1 MSCCGGPDCTCGC
14 CAGTS
19 VQTPRGES
27 NPPGQPAVDYRTG
40 TWATFKE
47 SMLARLSSAD
57 YPALASLTTRSDD
70 DFTIGLLDATAV
82 VLDILTFYQ
91 ERLANE
97 SYLRT
102 ATQLDSLTQLSR
114 LIGYQP
120 GPGVSAS
127 TYLAFTIKAATG
139 LPTDPTTTAITIP
152 AGTQV
157 QSVPA
162 QGGSPQS
169 FETSGDILAKAD
181 WNAMPVLTGG
191 PWRPHR
197 HNKSVYLAGTATQLQ
212 PGDLILVVG
221 DERIGDPTSQLWDV
235 RVVTS
240 VQADTAK
247 GRTLAEW
254 SEGLGVPGTPSSQ
267 NPKLYAMRQRAAFFG
282 YNAVDPRMLASKT
295 VKALNS
301 DGLLDSS
308 GEDWDFSTDHATGDT
323 FASEQIV
330 DLDAVYSKLTP
341 GGWLAVIAPDTQT
354 SRTPS
359 GFVSLYRIQGVTT
372 ITRSDYALS
381 AKLTRVLTDTD
392 SELPSYYGTTR
403 SNLVA
408 TQSEELPAAE
418 QPLDHPLYGTF
429 LDLEIIRSDLAGVSA
444 VAVSGKSQKLTVNAG
459 VDDLTFVPDDGSAT
473 VPLHAGDTITV
484 LQPPSFLASD
494 GSIPDWRTAH
504 GVLTLV
510 VADDQGRSGTVN
522 AALSD
527 FTLAAA
533 ADRDPVV
540 REFAL
545 VHGVSVVAEPFP
557 HTRILLSSPLLNCYD
572 RATAQVNANV
582 GPATAGRS
590 VSEILGSGAA
600 ATPNQSFA
608 VAQSPL
614 TFVQAPTP
622 TGRASTLGVKADSV
636 AWTEVATLY
645 GQAPTGRVFTVLDG
659 PGGKA
664 VVRFGDNV
672 EGATL
677 PTGDNN
683 VVASYRVG
691 LGADGNVPAG
701 AITTLVD
708 RPLGVG
714 GVVNPLPATGG
725 QDADSVDDIRAKA
738 PTTVLTLG
746 RAVSIVDYQNIAAS
760 FAGIAKAAAFWIPAG
775 AYRGVFITVA
785 GAGGAALPPGNPT
798 LGNLVTALT
807 SYGNPTAAIYAFSF
821 LETTFRLAA
830 DISYDPDRD
839 ATVVQAAVRSLL
851 TDTYSFA
858 SRTFGQGVS
867 VDEVAALIQGVPGV
881 VAVNVKTLEVVAT
894 SAAGDIGSVSY
905 SVSAY
910 NRWMAGLVDQTK
922 LARPLAGSN
931 RICPYIPAAPPGV
944 LPLPAEILVL
954 DPDPES
960 LVLGTMT

>member
-1 MSCCGGPDCTCGC
+1 MSCGGRPDCTCGC

-19 VQTPRGES
+19 VQTPRGEN
-27 NPPGQPAVDYRTG
+27 NPPGSRAVEYRTG

-47 SMLARLSSAD
+47 SMLARLSSSD
-57 YPALASLTTRSDD
+57 YPALAPLTTRSDD
-70 DFTIGLLDATAV
+70 DFSIGFLDATAV

-157 QSVPA
+157 QSVTA

-169 FETSGDILAKAD
+169 FETSNDILAKAD

-191 PWRPHR
+191 PWRPR
-197 HNKSVYLAGTATQLQ
+197 RGGRRVYLAGTATQLT

-221 DERIGDPTSQLWDV
+221 DERTGDATSELWDMRAV
-235 RVVTS
+235 ST
-240 VQADTAK
+240 VQADAAN
-247 GRTLAEW
+247 GRTLVEW
-254 SEGLGVPGTPSSQ
+254 SEGLGARGTPSSQ
-267 NPKLYAMRQRAAFFG
+267 NPKFYALRQHAAFFG
-282 YNAVDPRMLASKT
+282 YNAVNPRMLASKT
-295 VKALNS
+295 LSALQNA
-301 DGLLDSS
+301 GLVDSNDEWEF
-308 GEDWDFSTDHATGDT
+308 GKGR
-323 FASEQIV
+323 ASEIV
-330 DLDAVYSKLTP
+330 DLEAVYSRLAP
-341 GGWLAVIAPDTQT
+341 GGWLVVIAPDAQT

-359 GFVSLYRIQGVTT
+359 GFISLYRIQGVTT
-372 ITRSDYALS
+372 ITRSDFALS
-381 AKLTRVLTDTD
+381 AKITRVATD
-392 SELPSYYGTTR
+392 SDAELTSYYNTTR

-408 TQSEELPAAE
+408 TQSEELPVAE
-418 QPLDHPLYGTF
+418 QPLDYPLYGTF

-444 VAVSGKSQKLTVNAG
+444 VAVSGKSQKLTVKPSG
-459 VDDLTFVPDDGSAT
+459 DDLVFVPDDGTAT
-473 VPLHAGDTITV
+473 VSLHEGDTVTM

-494 GSIPDWRTAH
+494 GSIPHWRTAK

-510 VADDQGRSGTVN
+510 VADDQGRSGTVD
-522 AALSD
+522 AAPSD
-527 FTLAAA
+527 FALAAA
-533 ADRDPVV
+533 ADSDPVV

-545 VHGVSVVAEPFP
+545 VKGVSLIADPFP

-572 RATAQVNANV
+572 RATARANANV
-582 GPATAGRS
+582 GPATAGAT
-590 VSEILGSGAA
+590 VAEILGSGSA

-608 VAQSPL
+608 LGQSPL
-614 TFVQAPTP
+614 TYVQAPTP
-622 TGRASTLGVKADSV
+622 SGRADSLAVKVDGV
-636 AWTEVATLY
+636 AWSEVASLY
-645 GQAPTGRVFTVLDG
+645 GQAPNARVFTVLDG

-664 VVRFGDNV
+664 VVRCGDNV

-677 PTGDNN
+677 PTGDHN

-708 RPLGVG
+708 RPRGVG
-714 GVVNPLPATGG
+714 DVVNPLPATGG
-725 QDADSVDDIRAKA
+725 QDADSVDDVRTKA

-746 RAVSIVDYQNIAAS
+746 RAVSINDYQNLAAS
-760 FAGIAKAAAFWIPAG
+760 FAGIEKAAAFWTPGG

-798 LGNLVTALT
+798 LGNLVTTLRR
-807 SYGNPTAAIYAFSF
+807 YGNQNVAIYAFSF
-821 LETTFRLAA
+821 LETTFRLLA

-839 ATVVQAAVRSLL
+839 TTVVQASVRSLL
-851 TDTYSFA
+851 TDMYRFS

-867 VDEVAALIQGVPGV
+867 EDEVGALIQGVPGV
-881 VAVNVKTLEVVAT
+881 FAVNVKTLQVVAT
-894 SAAGDIGSVSY
+894 STAGDIGSVSY

-910 NRWMAGLVDQTK
+910 NRWMAGEVDQTK
-922 LARPLAGSN
+922 LARPSAGSN

-954 DPDPES
+954 DPDPKS
-960 LVLGTMT
+960 LVLGTMA

>member
-1 MSCCGGPDCTCGC
+1 MSCSGGQDCTCGC

-19 VQTPRGES
+19 AQTPRGES
-27 NPPGQPAVDYRTG
+27 NPPGLPAVAYRTG
-40 TWATFKE
+40 TWATFRE

-57 YPALASLTTRSDD
+57 YPALAPLTTRSDD
-70 DFTIGLLDATAV
+70 DFSIGLLDATAV

-127 TYLAFTIKAATG
+127 TYLAFTLKAATG
-139 LPTDPTTTAITIP
+139 LPTDPTATAITIP
-152 AGTQV
+152 TGTQV
-157 QSVPA
+157 QSVPV
-162 QGGSPQS
+162 QGGTPQS
-169 FETSGDILAKAD
+169 FETSKDILAKAD

-191 PWRPHR
+191 PWTPRR
-197 HNKSVYLAGTATQLQ
+197 YDQRVYLAGTATQLL
-212 PGDLILVVG
+212 PGDLVLIVG
-221 DERIGDPTSQLWDV
+221 EERIGDSTSEQWDV
-235 RVVTS
+235 RAVSS
-240 VQADTAK
+240 VKPDAAN
-247 GRTLAEW
+247 GRTLVEW
-254 SEGLGVPGTPSSQ
+254 SEGLGVPGTPSSK
-267 NPKLYAMRQRAAFFG
+267 NPKLYALRQRAAFFG
-282 YNAVDPRMLASKT
+282 YNAVDPRMLAAKT
-295 VKALNS
+295 VATLKGDKLIGSN
-301 DGLLDSS
+301 G
-308 GEDWDFSTDHATGDT
+308 DWKFG
-323 FASEQIV
+323 ASRPANIV
-330 DLDAVYSKLTP
+330 DLDAVYSKLGP
-341 GGWLAVIAPDTQT
+341 GGWLAVIAPDAQT

-359 GFVSLYRIQGVTT
+359 GYIILYRIQGVTT
-372 ITRSDYALS
+372 IARSDYALS
-381 AKLTRVLTDTD
+381 AKITRVATDTD
-392 SELPSYYGTTR
+392 AELGSYYDTTR

-418 QPLDHPLYGTF
+418 QPLDYPLYGTL

-444 VAVSGKSQKLTVNAG
+444 VAVTGKSQKLTVNAG
-459 VDDLTFVPDDGSAT
+459 VDNLSFVPDDRTAT

-484 LQPPSFLASD
+484 LQPPSLPAGN
-494 GSIPDWRTAH
+494 GSIPDWQTAH
-504 GVLTLV
+504 DKLTLV
-510 VADDQGRSGTVN
+510 VADVQGRSGTVLT
-522 AALSD
+522 ALSD
-527 FTLAAA
+527 FTLAATA
-533 ADRDPVV
+533 ASDPVV
-540 REFAL
+540 QEFAL
-545 VHGVSVVAEPFP
+545 VQGVSVVATPFP

-572 RATAQVNANV
+572 RSTARVNANV

-590 VSEILGSGAA
+590 VSEVLGSGAA
-600 ATPNQSFA
+600 ATPNQTFA
-608 VAQSPL
+608 LAQSPL
-614 TFVQAPTP
+614 TWVQAPTP
-622 TGRASTLGVKADSV
+622 SGRTSTLEVKADGV
-636 AWTEVATLY
+636 AWAEVRSLY
-645 GQAPTGRVFTVLDG
+645 GQAPSNRVFTVLDG

-664 VVRFGDNV
+664 VVQFGDNV

-677 PTGDNN
+677 PTGDHNL
-683 VVASYRVG
+683 VASYRVG
-691 LGADGNVPAG
+691 LGAHGNVPAG
-701 AITTLVD
+701 AITTMVD

-725 QDADSVDDIRAKA
+725 QDADSVDDVRAKA

-746 RAVSIVDYQNIAAS
+746 RAVSIIDYQNIAAS

-798 LGNLVTALT
+798 LANLVTALQ
-807 SYGNPTAAIYAFSF
+807 SYGNPNAGIYAFSF

-830 DISYDPDRD
+830 DISYDPARD
-839 ATVVQAAVRSLL
+839 VTVVQAAVRTLL

-858 SRTFGQGVS
+858 ARTFGQGVS

-881 VAVNVKTLEVVAT
+881 VAVNVKTLSVVAT
-894 SAAGDIGSVSY
+894 SKAGDIGSLSY

-910 NRWMAGLVDQTK
+910 NRWLAGEVDQTK
-922 LARPLAGSN
+922 LPRPSADSN

-954 DPDPES
+954 DPDPKS

>member
-1 MSCCGGPDCTCGC
+1 
-14 CAGTS
+14 
-19 VQTPRGES
+19 VQTPRGEF
-27 NPPGQPAVDYRTG
+27 NQPGLPAVGYRTG
-40 TWATFKE
+40 TWTTFRE

-57 YPALASLTTRSDD
+57 YPALAPLTTRSDD
-70 DFTIGLLDATAV
+70 DLSIGLLDATAV

-127 TYLAFTIKAATG
+127 TYLAFTLKAASG

-152 AGTQV
+152 ASTQV
-157 QSVPA
+157 QSVPT
-162 QGGSPQS
+162 QGGSPQV
-169 FETSGDILAKAD
+169 FETSNDILAKAD

-191 PWRPHR
+191 PWRPR
-197 HNKSVYLAGTATQLQ
+197 RRDTSVYLAGPATQLQ

-221 DERIGDPTSQLWDV
+221 DERIDDPTSELWDV
-235 RVVTS
+235 RAVTS
-240 VQADTAK
+240 VQTDAANN
-247 GRTLAEW
+247 RTLVEW
-254 SEGLGVPGTPSSQ
+254 SEGLGVPGAPSSE
-267 NPKLYAMRQRAAFFG
+267 NPKLYALRQRAAFFG
-282 YNAVDPRMLASKT
+282 YNAVNPRMLAADT
-295 VKALNS
+295 VTALKGDNLVGS
-301 DGLLDSS
+301 NN
-308 GEDWDFSTDHATGDT
+308 DWEFGTDHATGNA

-330 DLDAVYSKLTP
+330 DLDSAYSKLTP
-341 GGWLAVIAPDTQT
+341 GGWLVVIAPDAQT

-359 GFVSLYRIQGVTT
+359 GFISLYRIRAVTA

-381 AKLTRVLTDTD
+381 AKITRVGTDTEGALV
-392 SELPSYYGTTR
+392 SSYETTR

-418 QPLDHPLYGTF
+418 QPLDYPLYGTF

-444 VAVSGKSQKLTVNAG
+444 VAVTGKSQKLTVNAG
-459 VDDLTFVPDDGSAT
+459 VDSLTFVPDDGTAP
-473 VPLHAGDTITV
+473 VALHEGDTITV
-484 LQPPSFLASD
+484 LAPPSFLASD
-494 GSIPDWRTAH
+494 GSIPHWRTAD
-504 GVLTLV
+504 GELTLV
-510 VADDQGRSGTVN
+510 VADNQGRSGTVD

-527 FTLAAA
+527 FTLAPA
-533 ADRDPVV
+533 ADSDPVV
-540 REFAL
+540 QEFAL
-545 VHGVSVVAEPFP
+545 VQGVSVVATPFP

-572 RATAQVNANV
+572 RSKTQVNANV
-582 GPATAGRS
+582 GPATGGRS

-600 ATPNQSFA
+600 ATSNQTFA
-608 VAQSPL
+608 LAQSPL
-614 TFVQAPTP
+614 TYVQAATP
-622 TGRASTLGVKADSV
+622 AGSASTLQVRADGV
-636 AWTEVATLY
+636 AWTAVPSLY
-645 GQAPTGRVFTVLDG
+645 GQASNARVFTVLDG

-664 VVRFGDNV
+664 VVYFGDNV

-677 PTGDNN
+677 PTGDHN

-691 LGADGNVPAG
+691 VGVDGNVPAG
-701 AITTLVD
+701 AITTLLD

-714 GVVNPLPATGG
+714 GVVNPLPSTGG
-725 QDADSVDDIRAKA
+725 QDADSVDDVRDKA

-746 RAVSIVDYQNIAAS
+746 RAVSIVDYQNLAAS

-798 LGNLVTALT
+798 LANLVTALK

-830 DISYDPDRD
+830 EILYDPDRD
-839 ATVVQAAVRSLL
+839 ATVVQASVRSLL
-851 TDTYSFA
+851 SDTYSFA

-867 VDEVAALIQGVPGV
+867 EDEVAALIQGVPGV
-881 VAVNVKTLEVVAT
+881 VAVNVTTLGVVAT
-894 SAAGDIGSVSY
+894 STAGDIGSLSY

-910 NRWMAGLVDQTK
+910 NRWMGGAVDQSK
-922 LARPLAGSN
+922 LQRPSAGPI
-931 RICPYIPAAPPGV
+931 RVCPYIPSAPPGV

-954 DPDPES
+954 DPDPKN